1 MMSLR
6 PLLLL
11 LLLPCTLALQQ
22 TRRAFFDS
30 AAAAVVALGS
40 TQAAS
45 AASTAPALTFSTAA
59 TSGIEW
65 ADAKVGTG
73 PETKPG
79 SIVAID
85 YVMSTTG
92 ARYGSKIYG
101 TAGTGTPY
109 RWKLGDGS
117 TIAGLE
123 EAILGNSEISP
134 MRPGGIRR
142 VVIPAKLAYTSL
154 AASTACQG
162 VGPIPPVPE
171 AFADFRRFKNI
182 YCNPNRAYQPDI
194 VMDIKLYGK
203 RTSD

>member
-1 MMSLR
+1 M
-6 PLLLL
+6 
-11 LLLPCTLALQQ
+11 
-22 TRRAFFDS
+22 
-30 AAAAVVALGS
+30 
-40 TQAAS
+40 
-45 AASTAPALTFSTAA
+45 
-59 TSGIEW
+59 
-65 ADAKVGTG
+65 
-73 PETKPG
+73 
-79 SIVAID
+79 D

-171 AFADFRRFKNI
+171 TFEEFQWFKNI